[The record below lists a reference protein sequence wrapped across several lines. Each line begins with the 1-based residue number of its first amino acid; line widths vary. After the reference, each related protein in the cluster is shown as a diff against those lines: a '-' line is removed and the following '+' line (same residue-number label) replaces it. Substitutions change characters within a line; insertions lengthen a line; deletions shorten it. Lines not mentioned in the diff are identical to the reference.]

1 MNKFQVVFYEKENG
15 DCPMIEFLDSLDVK
29 KRAKVLRT
37 IEILENNG
45 NDLREPYS
53 KLIGEGIFELRVK
66 QGSDIMRVLYFFYVG
81 RKIIITHGFVKKTQ
95 KTPQCEITRALNC
108 KMDYFRRFQ
117 YE

>member
-15 DCPMIEFLDSLDVK
+15 NCPMIEFLDSLDVK

-95 KTPQCEITRALNC
+95 KTPQSEITRALMC
-108 KMDYFRRFQ
+108 RRDSFRTLQ